1 MAEENKTVKEQEAQK
16 SGSVNI
22 SNDVVSIVASL
33 AAGSVKGVSGMVS
46 SMSGGIAELLGKKN
60 MSKGVKV
67 SVNDKD
73 VTLNLSIIVEYG
85 AKIPDV
91 AWEIQE
97 KVKSEVE
104 AMTGL
109 NVVAVNVSVEGVNV
123 PKSDAGKIPA
133 KPVKSETDSEPA
145 AQIKETAEEAV
156 EIIAEKAEEIAEKAE
171 EKVEELISKAQ
182 DTADKAEDIAED
194 IVDDAAEEAQD
205 VVMEITEPEE
215 PAEEPEA
222 E

>member
-1 MAEENKTVKEQEAQK
+1 MADENKT
-16 SGSVNI
+16 
-22 SNDVVSIVASL
+22 VASL

-67 SVNDKD
+67 SVSDKD

-104 AMTGL
+104 AMT
-109 NVVAVNVSVEGVNV
+109 
-123 PKSDAGKIPA
+123 
-133 KPVKSETDSEPA
+133 
-145 AQIKETAEEAV
+145 AEDAV

-171 EKVEELISKAQ
+171 EKVEELISKAK
-182 DTADKAEDIAED
+182 DAADKAEDIAEN
-194 IVDDAAEEAQD
+194 IVDEAAEEARD

-215 PAEEPEA
+215 PADEPEA

>member
-1 MAEENKTVKEQEAQK
+1 MAEENNVVQEPEVQKT
-16 SGSVNI
+16 GSVNI

-33 AAGSVKGVSGMVS
+33 AASGVKGVSGMVS
-46 SMSGGIAELLGKKN
+46 SVSGGIAELLGKKN

-67 SVNDKD
+67 SVTGKD

-109 NVVAVNVSVEGVNV
+109 NVVAVNVNVEGVNV
-123 PKSDAGKIPA
+123 PKSDGEKIPA
-133 KPVKSETDSEPA
+133 QPVENTLD
-145 AQIKETAEEAV
+145 EAV
-156 EIIAEKAEEIAEKAE
+156 DAAKEAVGKTVDNVTDIAEKA
-171 EKVEELISKAQ
+171 
-182 DTADKAEDIAED
+182 ADKVKEIIEKTEDKTEAKIED
-194 IVDDAAEEAQD
+194 KFEEAADAAADAADFVIPDEVAD
-205 VVMEITEPEE
+205 
-215 PAEEPEA
+215 EPEA

>member
-1 MAEENKTVKEQEAQK
+1 MAEENKTPKDLEGQK
-16 SGSVNI
+16 TGSVNI

-33 AAGSVKGVSGMVS
+33 AASSVKGVSGMVS

-67 SVNDKD
+67 SVNGKD
-73 VTLNLSIIVEYG
+73 VTLNLAIIVEYG

-109 NVVAVNVSVEGVNV
+109 NVVSVNVSVEGVNV
-123 PKSDAGKIPA
+123 PKSDTGKIPSQ
-133 KPVKSETDSEPA
+133 PVKIKSASAETPTPD
-145 AQIKETAEEAV
+145 KENGEN
-156 EIIAEKAEEIAEKAE
+156 AEEISGNAEEDTREAPEKASE
-171 EKVEELISKAQ
+171 EIQ
-182 DTADKAEDIAED
+182 DTLKDTEDEIYIETEVSITA
-194 IVDDAAEEAQD
+194 DDADGASTAE
-205 VVMEITEPEE
+205 
-215 PAEEPEA
+215 
-222 E
+222 

>member
-1 MAEENKTVKEQEAQK
+1 MAEENKVVQEAEAQK
-16 SGSVNI
+16 TGSVNI

-33 AAGSVKGVSGMVS
+33 AASSVKGVSGMVS

-67 SVNDKD
+67 SVSDKD

-109 NVVAVNVSVEGVNV
+109 NVIAVNVSVEGVNV
-123 PKSDAGKIPA
+123 PKSDAGKIA
-133 KPVKSETDSEPA
+133 AQPVKSADAAETLKDA
-145 AQIKETAEEAV
+145 AEELV
-156 EIIAEKAEEIAEKAE
+156 EKAADKAEELAEKAESKID
-171 EKVEELISKAQ
+171 ELI
-182 DTADKAEDIAED
+182 DKAKEA
-194 IVDDAAEEAQD
+194 VDEKDGNDEESADAAED
-205 VVMEITEPEE
+205 SVEITVEPDEV
-215 PAEEPEA
+215 ADEPEA
-222 E
+222 

>member
-67 SVNDKD
+67 SVSDKD

-123 PKSDAGKIPA
+123 PKNDAGKIPA

-156 EIIAEKAEEIAEKAE
+156 EIIAEKAEE
-171 EKVEELISKAQ
+171 KVEELISKAK
-182 DTADKAEDIAED
+182 DAADKAEDIAED
-194 IVDDAAEEAQD
+194 IVDDAAEEARD
-205 VVMEITEPEE
+205 VVMEITEPEDR
-215 PAEEPEA
+215 AEEPEA

>member
-1 MAEENKTVKEQEAQK
+1 MAEENKVVQEPEVQK
-16 SGSVNI
+16 TGSVNI

-33 AAGSVKGVSGMVS
+33 AASSVKGVSGMVS

-67 SVNDKD
+67 SVSDKD

-85 AKIPDV
+85 SKIPDV

-97 KVKSEVE
+97 KVKNEVE

-123 PKSDAGKIPA
+123 PKADSGKTAQPEKAIEDKIVNVTEEVIDEAEDVADKAEEAAEKAEA
-133 KPVKSETDSEPA
+133 KIEEIIEKA
-145 AQIKETAEEAV
+145 KETAEDA
-156 EIIAEKAEEIAEKAE
+156 
-171 EKVEELISKAQ
+171 
-182 DTADKAEDIAED
+182 ADAAED
-194 IVDDAAEEAQD
+194 IVEDVAEEI
-205 VVMEITEPEE
+205 VPEADE
-215 PAEEPEA
+215 AADAPEA

>member
-1 MAEENKTVKEQEAQK
+1 MAEENKAVKESEAQK
-16 SGSVNI
+16 TGSVNI

-33 AAGSVKGVSGMVS
+33 AASSVKGVSGMVS

-67 SVNDKD
+67 SVSDKD

-109 NVVAVNVSVEGVNV
+109 NVIAVNVSVEGVNV
-123 PKSDAGKIPA
+123 PKNDADKIPA

-156 EIIAEKAEEIAEKAE
+156 EIIAEKAEE
-171 EKVEELISKAQ
+171 KVEELISKAK
-182 DTADKAEDIAED
+182 DAADKAEDIAED
-194 IVDDAAEEAQD
+194 IVDDAAEEARD
-205 VVMEITEPEE
+205 VVMEITEPEDR
-215 PAEEPEA
+215 AEEPEA

>member
-67 SVNDKD
+67 SVSDKD

-123 PKSDAGKIPA
+123 PKNDADKIPA

-156 EIIAEKAEEIAEKAE
+156 EIIAEKAEE
-171 EKVEELISKAQ
+171 KVEELISKAK
-182 DTADKAEDIAED
+182 DAADKAEDIAED
-194 IVDDAAEEAQD
+194 IVDDAAEEARD
-205 VVMEITEPEE
+205 VVMEITEPEDR
-215 PAEEPEA
+215 AEEPEA

>member
-1 MAEENKTVKEQEAQK
+1 MAEENKVVQEPEIQK
-16 SGSVNI
+16 TGSVNI

-33 AAGSVKGVSGMVS
+33 AASSVKGVSGMVS

-67 SVNDKD
+67 SVSDKD

-85 AKIPDV
+85 SKIPDV

-123 PKSDAGKIPA
+123 PKTDGGKTAQPEKSIEDKIVDVTDEVISEAEEVGEKAEDAADKAEA
-133 KPVKSETDSEPA
+133 KVEEIIEKA
-145 AQIKETAEEAV
+145 KETVEDAEEAV
-156 EIIAEKAEEIAEKAE
+156 E
-171 EKVEELISKAQ
+171 
-182 DTADKAEDIAED
+182 DIAED
-194 IVDDAAEEAQD
+194 VSEEIA
-205 VVMEITEPEE
+205 TEPEE
-215 PAEEPEA
+215 AADEPEA

>member
-1 MAEENKTVKEQEAQK
+1 MAEETNNVQETETVKT
-16 SGSVNI
+16 GSVNI

-33 AAGSVKGVSGMVS
+33 AASSVKGVSGMVS

-67 SVNDKD
+67 SVSDKD

-123 PKSDAGKIPA
+123 PKNDTEKIPP
-133 KPVKSETDSEPA
+133 KPVQNDDKSPLKDA
-145 AQIKETAEEAV
+145 ADAAKDIAGDIAKKAEK
-156 EIIAEKAEEIAEKAE
+156 IAEKAED
-171 EKVEELISKAQ
+171 KVEEIIDAVR
-182 DTADKAEDIAED
+182 DGAEDAAQT
-194 IVDDAAEEAQD
+194 VDDAVDAAEDAVENI
-205 VVMEITEPEE
+205 VPEPDEV
-215 PAEEPEA
+215 AEGPEA
-222 E
+222 

>member
-1 MAEENKTVKEQEAQK
+1 MAEENKAVQESEAQK
-16 SGSVNI
+16 TGSVNI

-33 AAGSVKGVSGMVS
+33 AASSVKGVSGMVS

-67 SVNDKD
+67 SVSDKD

-109 NVVAVNVSVEGVNV
+109 NVIAVNVSVEGVNV
-123 PKSDAGKIPA
+123 PKSDAGKIA
-133 KPVKSETDSEPA
+133 AQPVKSVDAAETVKDA
-145 AQIKETAEEAV
+145 AEELVDKAADKAA
-156 EIIAEKAEEIAEKAE
+156 ELAEKAESKID
-171 EKVEELISKAQ
+171 ELI
-182 DTADKAEDIAED
+182 DKAKEVVDETRESSDEAED
-194 IVDDAAEEAQD
+194 EAED
-205 VVMEITEPEE
+205 SIEITAEPDEV
-215 PAEEPEA
+215 ADEPEA
-222 E
+222 

>member
-1 MAEENKTVKEQEAQK
+1 MAEETNNVQETETLKT
-16 SGSVNI
+16 GSVNI

-33 AAGSVKGVSGMVS
+33 AASSVKGVSGMVS

-123 PKSDAGKIPA
+123 PKNDTEKIPP
-133 KPVKSETDSEPA
+133 KPVRNDGKSPLKEA
-145 AQIKETAEEAV
+145 AESAKDIAED
-156 EIIAEKAEEIAEKAE
+156 IAEKAEKIAEKAE
-171 EKVEELISKAQ
+171 DKVEEIIDAVRDS
-182 DTADKAEDIAED
+182 AEDAVQT
-194 IVDDAAEEAQD
+194 VDDAVDAAEDAVED
-205 VVMEITEPEE
+205 IIPEPDEV
-215 PAEEPEA
+215 AEGPEA
-222 E
+222 

>member
-1 MAEENKTVKEQEAQK
+1 MAEESKTVQESEAPK
-16 SGSVNI
+16 TGSVNI

-33 AAGSVKGVSGMVS
+33 AASSVKGVSGMVS

-67 SVNDKD
+67 SVSDKD

-109 NVVAVNVSVEGVNV
+109 NVIAVNVSVEGVNV
-123 PKSDAGKIPA
+123 PKSDAGKIA
-133 KPVKSETDSEPA
+133 AQPVKSVDAAETVKDA
-145 AQIKETAEEAV
+145 AEELA
-156 EIIAEKAEEIAEKAE
+156 EKAADKAAELAEKAESKID
-171 EKVEELISKAQ
+171 ELI
-182 DTADKAEDIAED
+182 DKAKEAVDETSESSDEAED
-194 IVDDAAEEAQD
+194 EAED
-205 VVMEITEPEE
+205 SIEITAEPDEV
-215 PAEEPEA
+215 ADEPEA
-222 E
+222 

>member
-1 MAEENKTVKEQEAQK
+1 MAEENKTVKEQETHK

-67 SVNDKD
+67 SVADKD

-109 NVVAVNVSVEGVNV
+109 NVVSVNVSVEGVNV
-123 PKSDAGKIPA
+123 PKNDAGKIPA
-133 KPVKSETDSEPA
+133 KPVKGADGEPA
-145 AQIKETAEEAV
+145 AQIKETAEEAI
-156 EIIAEKAEEIAEKAE
+156 EIIAEKAEDIAEKAE
-171 EKVEELISKAQ
+171 EKVEELISKAK
-182 DTADKAEDIAED
+182 DAADDDEDIDEDAQD
-194 IVDDAAEEAQD
+194 IVI
-205 VVMEITEPEE
+205 EITEPEE